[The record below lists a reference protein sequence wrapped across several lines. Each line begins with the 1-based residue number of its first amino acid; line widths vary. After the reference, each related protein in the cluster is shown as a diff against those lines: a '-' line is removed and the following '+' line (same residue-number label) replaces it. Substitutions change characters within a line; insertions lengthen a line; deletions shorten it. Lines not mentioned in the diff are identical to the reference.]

1 MNRNGNEQ
9 EAVAKEIFI
18 DCRRETLFSF
28 LIDPQKM
35 VRWMGRQVLLEPVE
49 GGALRIRF
57 NETDVVA
64 GHYLEV
70 KPHERVVFT
79 WGWVGSDSCPPGS
92 SIVVMDLQEDFMKD
106 IMLTYET
113 EDDFAARTDEARME
127 RYWSEWRAFI

>member
-1 MNRNGNEQ
+1 
-9 EAVAKEIFI
+9 
-18 DCRRETLFSF
+18 

>member
-1 MNRNGNEQ
+1 VNRNGNEQ